1 LFAAATQ
8 TLLRRS
14 KSSRQYLRKNL
25 YPLYR
30 LSAPLRPLPNAVI
43 IGGMKCGT
51 TSLNAWLREHPGIAF
66 SSHKEIHFFDK
77 YFERGEQWYRT
88 HFPIWERLLGASR
101 TLEATPSYLY
111 RASHVAPRM
120 HALIPGAKLIVMQ
133 RNPIH
138 RAISHYGHAY
148 RNHRETRPPEVAL
161 MSDFTSNGQH
171 TNHYKSRGLYAKQL
185 EHFLSFYP
193 RSNVLIIKSE
203 EFFKHPSTIYQQT
216 LNFLNLEI
224 RPLPD
229 NARARNTSTSST
241 PAISDAV
248 RQHLEAFYQRPNH
261 ELYNLLPD
269 FPGW

>member
-1 LFAAATQ
+1 MLAAANQ

-14 KSSRQYLRKNL
+14 KSTRQYFRKNF

-30 LSAPLRPLPNAVI
+30 LSAPLRPLPDAVI

-77 YFERGEQWYRT
+77 HFERGTQWYRT
-88 HFPIWERLLGASR
+88 HFPIWERLQGASCA
-101 TLEATPSYLY
+101 LEATPSYLY
-111 RASHVAPRM
+111 RAAHVAPRM
-120 HALIPGAKLIVMQ
+120 HALIPGAKLVVML

-161 MSDFTSNGQH
+161 MSDFTSNGRRA
-171 TNHYKSRGLYAKQL
+171 NHYKSRGLYAKQL
-185 EHFLSFYP
+185 KHFLSHYP
-193 RSNVLIIKSE
+193 RSNILIIKSE
-203 EFFKHPSTIYQQT
+203 EFFSDPETIYQQV
-216 LNFLNLEI
+216 LNFLNLEAK
-224 RPLPD
+224 PLPN
-229 NARARNTSTSST
+229 NATARNTSSIK
-241 PAISDAV
+241 PVISDAV
-248 RQHLEAFYQRPNH
+248 MQHLEIFYQQPNRD
-261 ELYNLLPD
+261 LYALPDD